1 MGNGTSPSTYNH
13 SVLTEYQES
22 SESCRQGVLRE
33 EENLAHEHYCKLKI
47 NNESNTHF
55 KLGVMTLMP
64 GIPAPGGRGK
74 EDCWTLRPEL

>member
-22 SESCRQGVLRE
+22 SESCRQRVLRE

-55 KLGVMTLMP
+55 KLGVMTHARNP
-64 GIPAPGGRGK
+64 STRRQRQRGLLDS
-74 EDCWTLRPEL
+74 ET